1 VRRSFTETPQ
11 METMNRVNLTPL
23 IDVTFF
29 ILIIFILIAPM
40 IEHGINLN
48 LPSASPSKMAEPKSV
63 TVSVSRHGDSFRV
76 YIDNRRVELDELEE
90 RLRAL
95 KEADPLV
102 SIILRADR
110 NLKYSIVV
118 DTLDRITESGI
129 SRLGI
134 ATVPKK

>member
-1 VRRSFTETPQ
+1 

-63 TVSVSRHGDSFRV
+63 TVSVSRQGDSFRV
-76 YIDNRRVELDELEE
+76 YIDNRRVELDELEQ

-102 SIILRADR
+102 SIILRADK

-118 DTLDRITESGI
+118 DTLDRITASGI
-129 SRLGI
+129 TRLGI
-134 ATVPKK
+134 ATVPRK

>member
-1 VRRSFTETPQ
+1 

-102 SIILRADR
+102 SIILRADKD
-110 NLKYSIVV
+110 LKYSIVV
-118 DTLDRITESGI
+118 DTLDRITASGI

>member
-1 VRRSFTETPQ
+1 

>member
-1 VRRSFTETPQ
+1 MRRSFTETPQ

>member
-1 VRRSFTETPQ
+1 

-102 SIILRADR
+102 SIILRADK
-110 NLKYSIVV
+110 NLKYSVVV